1 MSAKGLPMAITA
13 AEQFMLELVNRARLD
28 PVGEAARHGISLN
41 QGLAPGQLH
50 STARG
55 ALAPDAALELAASRH
70 STWML
75 ATDVFSH
82 TGVNTSTPSQRAQA
96 AGYEGWGAGENI
108 SWRGTT
114 GTLNLQATIAQQHSD
129 LFLSPGHRVNILH
142 DSYRDIGIAQ
152 EAGAFRYNGVT
163 YNASM
168 VTQNF
173 SAQPDV
179 FYVTGVVYSDL
190 DGNRFYSIGEGRGG
204 AVFSSVGDRTTSAS
218 AGGYA
223 LEAVEGGFVTVSG
236 TVGTRSFSVKILV
249 EEVNAKLDVLNA
261 NTFHASADVT
271 LVSGIQNARLI
282 GSAAIDATGNAAA
295 NTLEGNGARNLLS
308 GGSGNDRLIGNAGH
322 DVLSGGHGNDFLS
335 GGTGN
340 DVLRGGTGND
350 QLYGGSGNDTI
361 YGDAGDDLLSGSSG
375 NDSFVF
381 SFSAGDDVIT
391 DFAAVDTLRI
401 NSQLWGGVATD
412 ADAVVASHARISAGD
427 VVIDLGQGHSVR
439 LDGVSSLSGL
449 ADQIILI

>member
-1 MSAKGLPMAITA
+1 MALTA

-28 PVGEAARHGISLN
+28 PLGEAARHGVSLN
-41 QGLAPGQLH
+41 TGLVPGQLH
-50 STARG
+50 SNVRG
-55 ALAPDAALELAASRH
+55 VLAPEAALELAASRH
-70 STWML
+70 SSWML

-82 TGVNTSTPSQRAQA
+82 TGVNNSTPSQRAQA

-142 DSYRDIGIAQ
+142 DIYREIGIAQ
-152 EAGAFRYNGVT
+152 EAGAFRANGVT
-163 YNASM
+163 FNASM

-173 SAQPDV
+173 STQPDV

-204 AVFSSVGDRTTSAS
+204 AVLSTVGDSTTSAS

-236 TVGTRSFSVKILV
+236 TVGTRGFSVKILV
-249 EEVNAKLDVLNA
+249 EDVNAKLDIVNG
-261 NTFHASADVT
+261 NTVHASADVT
-271 LVSGIQNARLI
+271 LVSGIHNARLI
-282 GSAAIDATGNAAA
+282 GAAARDATGNAAA
-295 NTLEGNGARNLLS
+295 NVLEGNGARNILS
-308 GGSGNDRLIGNAGH
+308 GGSGNDRLVGNGGH
-322 DVLSGGHGNDFLS
+322 DILSGGNDADFVF

-340 DVLRGGTGND
+340 DVLRGGNGND
-350 QLYGGSGNDTI
+350 QLYGGSGRDAV
-361 YGDAGDDLLSGSSG
+361 YGDAGNDLLSGGSAE
-375 NDSFVF
+375 DAFLF
-381 SFSAGDDVIT
+381 SFNAGDDVIT
-391 DFAAVDTLRI
+391 DFAAGDTLRI
-401 NSQLWGGVATD
+401 NARLWGGVATD
-412 ADAVVASHARISAGD
+412 ADAVVASHARILAGD

-439 LDGVSSLSGL
+439 LDGISSLSGL

>member
-1 MSAKGLPMAITA
+1 V
-13 AEQFMLELVNRARLD
+13 F
-28 PVGEAARHGISLN
+28 
-41 QGLAPGQLH
+41 
-50 STARG
+50 STA
-55 ALAPDAALELAASRH
+55 
-70 STWML
+70 
-75 ATDVFSH
+75 
-82 TGVNTSTPSQRAQA
+82 
-96 AGYEGWGAGENI
+96 
-108 SWRGTT
+108 
-114 GTLNLQATIAQQHSD
+114 
-129 LFLSPGHRVNILH
+129 
-142 DSYRDIGIAQ
+142 
-152 EAGAFRYNGVT
+152 
-163 YNASM
+163 
-168 VTQNF
+168 
-173 SAQPDV
+173 
-179 FYVTGVVYSDL
+179 
-190 DGNRFYSIGEGRGG
+190 
-204 AVFSSVGDRTTSAS
+204 GDRTTSAS

-282 GSAAIDATGNAAA
+282 GAAAIDATGNTSA

-322 DVLSGGHGNDFLS
+322 DVLSGGNGNDFLS